1 MRLRHNK
8 TIKYTSKN
16 GYTGVLYGRSSLA
29 IYNKDGKEV
38 LHTGFRTINTYEELV
53 ETVETF
59 PEFFELLKGAALKI
73 KEDFQN
79 GVDDDDF

>member
-1 MRLRHNK
+1 MRLRKGK

-16 GYTGVLYGRSSLA
+16 GYTGVLYGKSSFV
-29 IYNKDGKEV
+29 IYNSDGKEMM
-38 LHTGFRTINTYEELV
+38 HTGFRKINTYEKLV
-53 ETVETF
+53 EEVETF
-59 PEFFELLKGAALKI
+59 PEILEILRNAAPKI

>member
-29 IYNKDGKEV
+29 IHNKDGKEV

-53 ETVETF
+53 EEVENF
-59 PEFFELLKGAALKI
+59 PEFMKLLEKAAQKI

-79 GVDDDDF
+79 GDDDDNF

>member
-29 IYNKDGKEV
+29 IYNKDGKKV
-38 LHTGFRTINTYEELV
+38 MHTGFRNVNTYEELV
-53 ETVETF
+53 KTVETF
-59 PEFFELLKGAALKI
+59 PEFLGLLKGVAPK
-73 KEDFQN
+73 
-79 GVDDDDF
+79 